1 MSERMTKRDTD
12 GQAMMDCQKCEADWT
27 GKHGKP
33 MADCTALYCRNRL
46 KDRLADYEDTERA
59 PEEIDMDHEAAETLR
74 QLCRNCDLDRLEKL
88 AEADREGRLVVLPS
102 DKALTNA
109 DRMRAATNQQLAKLL
124 YDNQKEFCRL
134 MYKNLGF
141 EDELE
146 FSEDY
151 SDILEWLNKPQ
162 KAENTVE
169 VKKDE

>member
-1 MSERMTKRDTD
+1 MERLTKRENGHAHYPRCFEKPCGGMGCRTE
-12 GQAMMDCQKCEADWT
+12 DCEFKVEICE
-27 GKHGKP
+27 
-33 MADCTALYCRNRL
+33 
-46 KDRLADYEDTERA
+46 RLAAYEDTGLTPGEVKSMQ
-59 PEEIDMDHEAAETLR
+59 EEHFSG
-74 QLCRNCDLDRLEKL
+74 LEMAKL
-88 AEADREGRLVVLPS
+88 HSALMELKKYQEADKDGRLVVLPS

-169 VKKDE
+169 VKKDG